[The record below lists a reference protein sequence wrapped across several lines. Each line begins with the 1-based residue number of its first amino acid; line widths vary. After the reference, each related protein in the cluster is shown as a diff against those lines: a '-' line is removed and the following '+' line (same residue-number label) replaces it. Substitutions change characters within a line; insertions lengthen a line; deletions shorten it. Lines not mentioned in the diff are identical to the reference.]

1 MTFSLV
7 HHPDYVAPLPPGH
20 SFPMDK
26 YALLMRALDAMGAV
40 FEVHTPDAMPLDRL
54 EAVHDPAYVAA
65 VFDGTLDKAVERR
78 IGFPVTPRI
87 ARRARLVSG
96 GTWLAA
102 HLALRHGYAANSA
115 GGSHHALPSGG
126 AGYCVFNDLGVAGAR
141 LLAEGA
147 VERLMIVD
155 LDVHQGDGTA
165 EIFVREP
172 RVVTFSMHAAKN
184 FPVRKARSTRDVEL
198 PDGMGDDAYL
208 GLLADELPALL
219 DAHTPQFV
227 LYQAGVDPHADDRL
241 GRLALSDAGLARR
254 DAYVVAQ
261 CRSRGIP
268 VASTPGGGYGADKAE
283 VAARHARSIV
293 AMAAAAA
300 RFPPTLAPPS

>member
-1 MTFSLV
+1 MTFALV

-26 YALLMRALDAMGAV
+26 YGLLMRALGELAADFV
-40 FEVHTPDAMPLDRL
+40 LRTPDAVPLDWIS
-54 EAVHDPAYVAA
+54 AVHDPAYVAA
-65 VFDGTLDKAVERR
+65 VFDGTLDPAVERR
-78 IGFPVTPRI
+78 IGYPVTRRI
-87 ARRARLVSG
+87 ARRSRLVSG

-141 LLAEGA
+141 LLADGSVA
-147 VERLMIVD
+147 RLLIVD

-165 EIFVREP
+165 EIFAHEP
-172 RVVTFSMHAAKN
+172 RALTFSMHAAKN
-184 FPVRKARSTRDVEL
+184 FPVRKAHSTRDVEL

-208 GLLADELPALL
+208 GVLADELPKLL
-219 DAHTPQFV
+219 DAHAPQLV

-241 GRLALSDAGLARR
+241 GRLALTDAGLARR
-254 DAYVVAQ
+254 DAYVIEQ
-261 CRSRGIP
+261 CRARGIA

-300 RFPPTLAPPS
+300 RYGTLS